1 MYVAV
6 LDDTEG
12 YSGVL
17 TFAGSSMTV
26 THVPKAWKIMAD
38 KDYPRQVPASKEKVL
53 NAECVRERMR
63 ARVSVSPCVIA
74 SIRPSVR
81 ACATHKR
88 ARSRG
93 RPVSAC
99 ASQVGPPTACAARWL
114 AQHPPP
120 AGVYQ
125 PKAVVRPN
133 STTQCPHARSHARTH
148 ARTHARRPAAR
159 PGRLRWRAQSRR
171 RRGEGAS
178 RVPALPTAL
187 VSNSSWAPRPGVSV
201 RCVWQAPK
209 PTSPLVYIVPLLLVG
224 LLYYFFFV
232 K

>member
-1 MYVAV
+1 MRGTARYSTVWTGTEGYVGM

-38 KDYPRQVPASKEKVL
+38 KDYPTQVPASKEKVL
-53 NAECVRERMR
+53 NAECVCACLSALCYCMR
-63 ARVSVSPCVIA
+63 ASIHPCVRA
-74 SIRPSVR
+74 CVR

-93 RPVSAC
+93 RPRFAC
-99 ASQVGPPTACAARWL
+99 PSQVGPPTACAARWL

-133 STTQCPHARSHARTH
+133 STTQWSHAS
-148 ARTHARRPAAR
+148 THARRPAAR
-159 PGRLRWRAQSRR
+159 PGWLRWRAQSRR
-171 RRGEGAS
+171 RRGRA
-178 RVPALPTAL
+178 
-187 VSNSSWAPRPGVSV
+187 
-201 RCVWQAPK
+201 
-209 PTSPLVYIVPLLLVG
+209 
-224 LLYYFFFV
+224 
-232 K
+232 